1 MEPDQGASIVKSK
14 DRAKNRLKLIL
25 LTDRLKLSPTQLETI
40 KLELRQVLA
49 KYLPVDMQTIE
60 VLLEDHLS
68 DPQLVIQAP
77 LFKKS

>member
-60 VLLEDHLS
+60 VLLEDRLN

>member
-1 MEPDQGASIVKSK
+1 MKSK
-14 DRAKNRLKLIL
+14 DQAKNRLKLIL
-25 LTDRLKLSPTQLETI
+25 LTDRLKLSPAQLEAI

-60 VLLEDHLS
+60 VLLENHLN

-77 LFKKS
+77 VVQEELDSSSLL

>member
-1 MEPDQGASIVKSK
+1 MKSR

-25 LTDRLKLSPTQLETI
+25 LTDRLKLSPTQLEAI

>member
-77 LFKKS
+77 LFKKG

>member
-1 MEPDQGASIVKSK
+1 MKSK

-60 VLLEDHLS
+60 VLLEDRLN

>member
-1 MEPDQGASIVKSK
+1 MKSK

-25 LTDRLKLSPTQLETI
+25 LTDRLKLSPTQLEAI
-40 KLELRQVLA
+40 KLELWQVLA
-49 KYLPVDMQTIE
+49 KYLPVDTQTIE